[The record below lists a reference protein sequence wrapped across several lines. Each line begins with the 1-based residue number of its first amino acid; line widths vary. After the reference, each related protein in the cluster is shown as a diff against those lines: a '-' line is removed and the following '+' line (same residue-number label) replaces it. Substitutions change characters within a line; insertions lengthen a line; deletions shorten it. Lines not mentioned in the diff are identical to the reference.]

1 MNTRRCRRD
10 TVRLGLARLGV
21 TLSLALALTLV
32 LAAMPVLIM
41 LIVFHFCRWLVNF
54 TGKAESL
61 REVAPVLRA
70 LQDLVRARRR

>member
-1 MNTRRCRRD
+1 MS
-10 TVRLGLARLGV
+10 LGLA
-21 TLSLALALTLV
+21 SALV
-32 LAAMPVLIM
+32 LAAMPVLIV

-70 LQDLVRARRR
+70 LRDLVRARRR